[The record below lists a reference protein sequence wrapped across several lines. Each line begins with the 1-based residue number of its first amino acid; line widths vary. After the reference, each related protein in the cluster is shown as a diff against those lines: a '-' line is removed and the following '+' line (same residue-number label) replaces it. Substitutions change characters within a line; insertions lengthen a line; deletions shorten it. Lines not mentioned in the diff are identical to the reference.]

1 MGCFVFKL
9 ELQPVVTSSPER
21 GHVVRAALCSLL
33 FQRSAGTPSVE
44 YAGFVSAGW
53 SFSLK
58 SCGDRVSQR

>member
-1 MGCFVFKL
+1 MFKL

-21 GHVVRAALCSLL
+21 GHVVRAALL

-44 YAGFVSAGW
+44 YTGFVSAGW